1 MIRAD
6 QVSLIY
12 QDHGKEV
19 AACLDVSVEIHPG
32 EFVGIL
38 GPSGSGKSSLLFL
51 LSGMKTPSR
60 GRVLVDDIDL
70 ATLNDAQR
78 AELRLRRFGFVF
90 QHPFLLGYLSIAENV
105 AAARIEKDS
114 MDEAMDLL
122 SRLGLGEKA
131 HRLPHELSG
140 GEKQRACLAR
150 ALMGS
155 PDVIFADEPTAALDH
170 KNGQM
175 VVDLLQEQRKGG
187 ALVLVTHDPTILE
200 SAGRI
205 LRVEDGMIAEIIRQS

>member
-1 MIRAD
+1 
-6 QVSLIY
+6 
-12 QDHGKEV
+12 
-19 AACLDVSVEIHPG
+19 
-32 EFVGIL
+32 
-38 GPSGSGKSSLLFL
+38 
-51 LSGMKTPSR
+51 MKTPSR
-60 GRVLVDDIDL
+60 GRILVDDIDL
-70 ATLNDAQR
+70 ASLNDAQR

-205 LRVEDGMIAEIIRQS
+205 LRIEDGTIAEIIEKS

>member
-19 AACLDVSVEIHPG
+19 AACLDISVEIHQG

-205 LRVEDGMIAEIIRQS
+205 LRVEDGLIAEIIRQP

>member
-19 AACLDVSVEIHPG
+19 AACLDISVEIHPG

-205 LRVEDGMIAEIIRQS
+205 LRVEDGMIAEIISQS

>member
-6 QVSLIY
+6 HVSLIY

-19 AACLDVSVEIHPG
+19 AACLDISVEIHPG

-205 LRVEDGMIAEIIRQS
+205 LRVEDGMIAEIISQS